1 MKANPKKTCLV
12 VDDSKMIR
20 RVATRIL
27 RDLKID
33 TLEAGDGR
41 EAMAICRSNMPDAI
55 LLDWNMPI
63 MDGLS
68 FLKALRQE
76 PNGSD
81 PIIVFCTAERD
92 VLKIAEALDA
102 GADEYVMKPFD
113 SDIIESKFFEA
124 GLV

>member
-1 MKANPKKTCLV
+1 MKAERNKTCLV

-33 TLEAGDGR
+33 AIEAGDGR
-41 EAMAICRSNMPDAI
+41 EAMRICRSSMPDAI

-68 FLKALRQE
+68 FLKALREE
-76 PNGSD
+76 PNGTD
-81 PIIVFCTAERD
+81 PIVVFCTSERD
-92 VLKIAEALDA
+92 VLKISEALNA

>member
-1 MKANPKKTCLV
+1 MSTVPKTCLV

-27 RDLKID
+27 QELKFE
-33 TLEAGDGR
+33 TQEAGDGS
-41 EAMAICRSNMPDAI
+41 EAISLCRSAMPDAI

-68 FLKALRQE
+68 FLKALRKE
-76 PNGSD
+76 PGGEV
-81 PIIVFCTAERD
+81 PKVVFCTAERD
-92 VLKIAEALDA
+92 VLKITEALQA

-113 SDIIESKFFEA
+113 ADILESKFYEA
-124 GLV
+124 GLM